1 MLGYAQVLERDPAIP
16 PRRIDAIKIVRRNA
30 EHLSG
35 LIDGLLDIS
44 KIEAGRFHLDRH
56 EVRIREHLDQMVDMF
71 RLQAAAKNIDFVF
84 HSAGNLP
91 AVVFSDENR
100 LRQVLINLLS
110 NAIKFTETGHV
121 ALRVNYRNQVATIVI
136 EDSGIGVDDSE
147 IERIFQ
153 PFERAQNALT
163 KGMTG
168 TGLGLTITK
177 MLVETMGGEI
187 AVRSKVG
194 SGSTFTV
201 KLLLAE
207 VPRPR
212 NSPVLQERVNG
223 YAGPRQTVLVVD
235 DDDIH
240 RDLVHE
246 LLTPLGFNVIEV
258 PNGEQC
264 LDYVSRHPVNLVLLD
279 ISMPVMDGW
288 AVAKELRT
296 SALERPAIVFLS
308 ANALDRSRVLDERDL
323 VYDGYLM
330 KPIDLRQLLE
340 IIHTLLDIEWTYAAA
355 RDPRPPFSQSALS
368 AANIPEPRVIDELIR
383 LGQIGHLRGIQDKLV
398 DIESSS
404 STHNDFV
411 AQMRTLVDALDL
423 KRYVS
428 VLEALRSEH
437 AQ

>member
-56 EVRIREHLDQMVDMF
+56 EVRIRELLDQMVDMF

-84 HSAGNLP
+84 HSAANLP

-110 NAIKFTETGHV
+110 NAIKFTEAGQVT
-121 ALRVNYRNQVATIVI
+121 LRVNYRNQVATIMI
-136 EDSGIGVDDSE
+136 EDSGIGIDGSE
-147 IERIFQ
+147 IDRIFQ
-153 PFERAQNALT
+153 PFERAQTALT

-187 AVRSKVG
+187 AVRSEVG
-194 SGSTFTV
+194 SGSTFTA

-212 NSPVLQERVNG
+212 NSPILQERVSG

-240 RDLVHE
+240 RDLIHE
-246 LLTPLGFNVIEV
+246 LLTPLGFNVIEIS
-258 PNGEQC
+258 NGQQC

-288 AVAKELRT
+288 AVARELRT
-296 SALERPAIVFLS
+296 SALER
-308 ANALDRSRVLDERDL
+308 
-323 VYDGYLM
+323 
-330 KPIDLRQLLE
+330 
-340 IIHTLLDIEWTYAAA
+340 
-355 RDPRPPFSQSALS
+355 
-368 AANIPEPRVIDELIR
+368 
-383 LGQIGHLRGIQDKLV
+383 HLTNGT
-398 DIESSS
+398 SSM
-404 STHNDFV
+404 T
-411 AQMRTLVDALDL
+411 AT
-423 KRYVS
+423 
-428 VLEALRSEH
+428 
-437 AQ
+437 